1 MQNRSFT
8 VDNACAGMTLAAF
21 LERQLALSGRKA
33 KALIDQRR
41 VFVGRR
47 RVWMAR
53 HPLQAG
59 DRVEIAGL
67 SETPPHAAT
76 SIPSPRI
83 LVEADDL
90 LIVDKPAGWLAN
102 GPGSVEERLRSE
114 RDERGIA
121 AVHRLD
127 RDTSG
132 CLLLARGP
140 EAEAMLT
147 ALFKQRQIEKLY
159 EAIARGRCS
168 GKQRTLRQPIEGR
181 AAISHLKV
189 IDAGPVASHLQIRIE
204 TGRTH
209 QIRKHLAGIHH
220 AIVGDPTYGPRR
232 EAQPLLRSAGRQMLH
247 AAGLR
252 FTHPE
257 TGRKVQARAAL
268 PADFRRMLQRLGL
281 R

>member
-1 MQNRSFT
+1 MQNRTFT
-8 VDNACAGMTLAAF
+8 VDGASAGMTLAAF

-33 KALIDQRR
+33 KALIDQRC

-53 HPLQAG
+53 HRLEAG
-59 DRVEIAGL
+59 DRVEIAGS
-67 SETPPHAAT
+67 SEARSDPAVL
-76 SIPSPRI
+76 RV
-83 LVEADDL
+83 LLEANDL
-90 LIVDKPAGWLAN
+90 LIVDKPAGLLAN
-102 GPGSVEERLRSE
+102 GPGSVEEQARAHLKDKR
-114 RDERGIA
+114 IV

-147 ALFKQRQIEKLY
+147 TLFKERNVEKRY
-159 EAIARGRCS
+159 EAIARGRCI
-168 GKQRTLRQPIEGR
+168 GRMRTLRQRLDGKPAVTHIEV
-181 AAISHLKV
+181 L
-189 IDAGPVASHLQIRIE
+189 DAGPVASHLRIRIE

-220 AIVGDPTYGPRR
+220 PVLGDPIYGPRR
-232 EAQPLLRSAGRQMLH
+232 EELPILRSAPRQMLH
-247 AAGLR
+247 ATELR
-252 FTHPE
+252 FIHAK
-257 TGRKVQARAAL
+257 TGKVVRARAPL
-268 PADFRRMLQRLGL
+268 PGDFRGLLQRLRL